1 MILGLD
7 IGNLT
12 TVCVSE
18 NNEVVFESRLKPYQQ
33 LNRFSGNDVF
43 EIDNQKFIF
52 EEGYFENNLIKHEK
66 ENFINLV
73 YYAIAKTCDSNSI
86 FLTVGVPAGQ
96 YNSERENIRRTLMQ
110 NSCKTVKLNNKLRSI
125 TIEDVFVAPEGYGV
139 KVEALT
145 AINNNSKTLVIDIG
159 GGTTDVAVISLDG
172 VVVSTSIKVA
182 GDDFDEAIIR
192 FMKKRHNLLIGERSA
207 EEIKINIGTCYKR
220 PENISMDIRGRNL
233 VTGLPRVVTVSSDET
248 EEALREVTSQIVDA
262 VHSVLERTPPE
273 LAADIADRGIV
284 LTGGGSLLHGLEDLI
299 EENTGITTMTA
310 EEPLTAVA
318 IGTGKY
324 IEFLSERK

>member
-86 FLTVGVPAGQ
+86 FLTVGVPDGQ
-96 YNSERENIRRTLMQ
+96 YNSERENIRRTLMK
-110 NSCKTVKLNNKLRSI
+110 NSCKTVKLNNKLRTI

-159 GGTTDVAVISLDG
+159 GGTTDVAE
-172 VVVSTSIKVA
+172 
-182 GDDFDEAIIR
+182 FDEKGKFIGGKSV
-192 FMKKRHNLLIGERSA
+192 KKGLIDLYKEVADTLDNEYRLSVSFEDARKYFDGELSVKNDSF
-207 EEIKINIGTCYKR
+207 E
-220 PENISMDIRGRNL
+220 
-233 VTGLPRVVTVSSDET
+233 
-248 EEALREVTSQIVDA
+248 EVTEYKKYALLNLGKYLLNELRGMYTNLSQYNIIL
-262 VHSVLERTPPE
+262 S
-273 LAADIADRGIV
+273 
-284 LTGGGSLLHGLEDLI
+284 GGGAKILHPLFLKVYPQ
-299 EENTGITTMTA
+299 TKAITDIKA
-310 EEPLTAVA
+310 NAKGFRRVGVA
-318 IGTGKY
+318 KWQ
-324 IEFLSERK
+324 KN

>member
-96 YNSERENIRRTLMQ
+96 YNSERENIRRTLMK

-159 GGTTDVAVISLDG
+159 GGTTDVAE
-172 VVVSTSIKVA
+172 
-182 GDDFDEAIIR
+182 FDEKGKFIGGKSV
-192 FMKKRHNLLIGERSA
+192 KKGLIDLYKEVADTLDNEYRLSVSLEDARKYFDGELSVKNDSF
-207 EEIKINIGTCYKR
+207 E
-220 PENISMDIRGRNL
+220 
-233 VTGLPRVVTVSSDET
+233 
-248 EEALREVTSQIVDA
+248 EVTEYKKDALLTLGKYLLNELRGMYTNLSQYNIIL
-262 VHSVLERTPPE
+262 S
-273 LAADIADRGIV
+273 
-284 LTGGGSLLHGLEDLI
+284 GGGAKILHPLFLKVYPQ
-299 EENTGITTMTA
+299 TKAITDIKA
-310 EEPLTAVA
+310 NAKGFRRVGVA
-318 IGTGKY
+318 KWQ
-324 IEFLSERK
+324 KN

>member
-12 TVCVSE
+12 TVCGSE
-18 NNEVVFESRLKPYQQ
+18 TNEVVFESRLKPYQQ

-110 NSCKTVKLNNKLRSI
+110 NSCKTVKLNN
-125 TIEDVFVAPEGYGV
+125 
-139 KVEALT
+139 
-145 AINNNSKTLVIDIG
+145 
-159 GGTTDVAVISLDG
+159 
-172 VVVSTSIKVA
+172 
-182 GDDFDEAIIR
+182 
-192 FMKKRHNLLIGERSA
+192 
-207 EEIKINIGTCYKR
+207 
-220 PENISMDIRGRNL
+220 
-233 VTGLPRVVTVSSDET
+233 
-248 EEALREVTSQIVDA
+248 
-262 VHSVLERTPPE
+262 
-273 LAADIADRGIV
+273 
-284 LTGGGSLLHGLEDLI
+284 
-299 EENTGITTMTA
+299 
-310 EEPLTAVA
+310 
-318 IGTGKY
+318 
-324 IEFLSERK
+324 

>member
-110 NSCKTVKLNNKLRSI
+110 NSCKTAKLNNKLRSI

-159 GGTTDVAVISLDG
+159 GGTTDVAE
-172 VVVSTSIKVA
+172 
-182 GDDFDEAIIR
+182 FDEKGKFIGGKSV
-192 FMKKRHNLLIGERSA
+192 KKGLIDLYKEVADTLDNEYRLSVSLEDARKYFDGELSVKNDSF
-207 EEIKINIGTCYKR
+207 E
-220 PENISMDIRGRNL
+220 
-233 VTGLPRVVTVSSDET
+233 
-248 EEALREVTSQIVDA
+248 EVTEYKKYALLNLGKYLLNELRGMYTNLSQYNIIL
-262 VHSVLERTPPE
+262 S
-273 LAADIADRGIV
+273 
-284 LTGGGSLLHGLEDLI
+284 GGGAKILHPLFLKVYPQ
-299 EENTGITTMTA
+299 TKAITDIKA
-310 EEPLTAVA
+310 NAKGFRRVGVA
-318 IGTGKY
+318 KWQ
-324 IEFLSERK
+324 KN

>member
-86 FLTVGVPAGQ
+86 YLTIGVPAGQ

-145 AINNNSKTLVIDIG
+145 NINNNSKTLVVDVG
-159 GGTTDVAVISLDG
+159 GGTTDAAEFDEKGRFIG
-172 VVVSTSIKVA
+172 GKSIKKGLIDLYKEVA
-182 GDDFDEAIIR
+182 DTLDNEYRLSVSLEDARKYFDGELSVKNDN
-192 FMKKRHNLLIGERSA
+192 FEEVTEYKK
-207 EEIKINIGTCYKR
+207 
-220 PENISMDIRGRNL
+220 
-233 VTGLPRVVTVSSDET
+233 
-248 EEALREVTSQIVDA
+248 EALLNLGKYLLNELRGMYTNLSQYNIIL
-262 VHSVLERTPPE
+262 S
-273 LAADIADRGIV
+273 
-284 LTGGGSLLHGLEDLI
+284 GGGAKTLHPLFLKVYPQ
-299 EENTGITTMTA
+299 TKAITDIKA
-310 EEPLTAVA
+310 NAKGFRKVGVA
-318 IGTGKY
+318 KWQ
-324 IEFLSERK
+324 KN

>member
-159 GGTTDVAVISLDG
+159 GGTTDVAE
-172 VVVSTSIKVA
+172 
-182 GDDFDEAIIR
+182 FDEKGKFIGGKSV
-192 FMKKRHNLLIGERSA
+192 KKGLIDLYKEVADTLDNEYRLSVSLEDARKYFDGELSVKNDSF
-207 EEIKINIGTCYKR
+207 E
-220 PENISMDIRGRNL
+220 
-233 VTGLPRVVTVSSDET
+233 
-248 EEALREVTSQIVDA
+248 EVTEYKKYALLNLGKYLLNELRGMYTNLSQYNIIL
-262 VHSVLERTPPE
+262 S
-273 LAADIADRGIV
+273 
-284 LTGGGSLLHGLEDLI
+284 GGGAKILHPLFLKVYPQ
-299 EENTGITTMTA
+299 TKAITDIKA
-310 EEPLTAVA
+310 NAKGFRRVGVA
-318 IGTGKY
+318 KW
-324 IEFLSERK
+324 RKN